1 MQEEQETWIVAG
13 AEQTGGNGYDL
24 GQRCGM
30 FSLPQEIGKKKK
42 NLPVVFTIQCGPES
56 KQKLGKKLKNT
67 DSKEKLN

>member
-30 FSLPQEIGKKKK
+30 FSLPQEIGNMKVV
-42 NLPVVFTIQCGPES
+42 LQVVFTIHCGP
-56 KQKLGKKLKNT
+56 
-67 DSKEKLN
+67 